1 MCVACHPCF
10 QTYDGGLRERAL
22 RLAGLRNASAA
33 LWPQPGLEDHGLAS
47 RMLDAKSKIEQIQAT
62 LGDALVTE
70 EEVAQVANA
79 IFSIRSFP
87 LPTEPLGSTEGP
99 ILLTALYRL
108 PSLFLGLP
116 W

>member
-1 MCVACHPCF
+1 
-10 QTYDGGLRERAL
+10 
-22 RLAGLRNASAA
+22 
-33 LWPQPGLEDHGLAS
+33 
-47 RMLDAKSKIEQIQAT
+47 MLDAKSKMEQIQAT

-79 IFSIRSFP
+79 VFSIRSFP
-87 LPTEPLGSTEGP
+87 LPTELLESTQGP
-99 ILLTALYRL
+99 ILLTALYHL